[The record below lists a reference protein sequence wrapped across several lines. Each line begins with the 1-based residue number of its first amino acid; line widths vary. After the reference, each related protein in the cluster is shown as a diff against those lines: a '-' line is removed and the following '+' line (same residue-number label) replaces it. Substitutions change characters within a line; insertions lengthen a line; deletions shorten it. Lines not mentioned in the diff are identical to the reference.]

1 MILNETTRED
11 YIRTTYA
18 AWLGKVIGVRLG
30 APVENWS
37 HERIMETYGNKEGY
51 LTDYGIFASDDDTN
65 GPLFFVRALLE
76 KDEITAADIG
86 DVFLGYIPEYHGF
99 FWWGGVGVS
108 TEHTAYENLKN
119 GIRAPQS
126 GSKKQNG
133 LTIAEQIGGQIFS
146 DCWGYV
152 AGGNPE
158 RAKKLAAMAS
168 SVTHDENGIQGGIF
182 VAVAIALAYTIKDI
196 HALLE
201 ETLKYLDPDM
211 EYSRV
216 CRDIIR
222 YYRENPQ
229 DQPGCFDYIHT
240 NYGYDKYPGAC
251 HIIPNTA
258 IMIMAMCYGE
268 NDFSKTLMMLN
279 RCGWDT
285 DCTCGNVGS
294 IMGALCGLEGIDP
307 AWITPI
313 NDIVNSS
320 SCIGCLNIDTVSRT
334 ALMFAG
340 IGLKLAGLTM
350 PEVPMFHLPYATGGY
365 FSDGQITVQDDA
377 LQVHGH
383 KAYRYTYYLTDD
395 IYDARYE
402 PEFSPVLMPG
412 DRAVYTVSST
422 EPQTL
427 QVFMEDCE
435 GEQICGEAVTVSD
448 VPQEISLVI
457 PAEENRTVR
466 HIGVIGS
473 AGDFRIHDVR
483 FEHHPQ
489 VSFRFADYPQ
499 EHYGPLYGGGT
510 MNNVRGF
517 VKHSGT
523 WQINEKGL
531 LGSAEEHGLITTG
544 CLGSTYDTLV
554 WEGTLLAGETHALI
568 FNMRSYMHFDRLEL
582 QPDHLVLI
590 HRDGTDRILQEWPLA
605 WQCRENITLKV
616 SYTNDKMSAS
626 VGDLCFELAIGG
638 PMHDLA
644 GIAVGKDS
652 TCLTIGLKLLNS
664 KL

>member
-1 MILNETTRED
+1 MILSEATREE
-11 YIRTTYA
+11 YLRTTYA

-37 HERIMETYGNKEGY
+37 HERIMETYGNREGY
-51 LTDYGIFASDDDTN
+51 LTDYGIFAADDDTN

-76 KDEITAADIG
+76 KDSITAADIG
-86 DVFLGYIPEYHGF
+86 DAFLNYIPEYHGF

-119 GIRAPQS
+119 GIKAPRS
-126 GSKKQNG
+126 GSREQNG

-152 AGGNPE
+152 AGADPV
-158 RAKKLAAMAS
+158 RAKQLATMAS
-168 SVTHDENGIQGGIF
+168 SVTHDANGIQGGIF
-182 VAVAIALAYTIKDI
+182 VAAAIALAYTVKDI
-196 HALLE
+196 HDLLE
-201 ETLKYLDPDM
+201 ETLKYLNPDM

-229 DQPGCFDYIHT
+229 DQNGCFDYIRG
-240 NYGYDKYPGAC
+240 NYGYDKYPGVC

-268 NDFSKTLMMLN
+268 NDFSKTLTMLN

-307 AWITPI
+307 GWITPI

-334 ALMFAG
+334 AMMFAEL
-340 IGLKLAGLTM
+340 GLKLAGLAM
-350 PEVPMFHLPYATGGY
+350 PEVPVFHLPYGTGGY
-365 FSDGQITVQDDA
+365 FSDGSTEVIDDA
-377 LQVHGH
+377 LQVHGSE
-383 KAYRYTYYLTDD
+383 AYRYTYYLTDD

-412 DRAVYTVSST
+412 DRAVYTVSAAC
-422 EPQTL
+422 PAAMH
-427 QVFMEDCE
+427 VFMEDCA
-435 GEQICGEAVTVSD
+435 GNTVCGPAVTVSRQ
-448 VPQEISLVI
+448 PQEIALTV
-457 PAEENRTVR
+457 PAAENRTVR
-466 HIGVIGS
+466 RIGVRS
-473 AGDFRIHDVR
+473 KGDFRIHDVR

-489 VSFRFADYPQ
+489 AEYRFADYPQ

-517 VKHSGT
+517 VKHSGV
-523 WQINEKGL
+523 WQVTSDGL
-531 LGSAEEHGLITTG
+531 RGSADEHGLISTG
-544 CLGSTYDTLV
+544 CLGGTYDTLV
-554 WEGTLLAGETHALI
+554 WEFVPEAGESHALV
-568 FNMRSYMHFDRLEL
+568 FNMQGYLHFDRLEL
-582 QPDHLVLI
+582 QKDQLVLI
-590 HRDGTDRILQEWPLA
+590 RRNGSDQMLQTWPLA
-605 WQCRENITLKV
+605 WQYGENITLKV
-616 SYTNDKMSAS
+616 CYVNDKMTTFT
-626 VGDLCFELAIGG
+626 GNLCFDLAIGG
-638 PMHDLA
+638 PLHDLA

-664 KL
+664 ML

>member
-1 MILNETTRED
+1 MILCEASREE
-11 YIRTTYA
+11 YLRTTYA

-37 HERIMETYGNKEGY
+37 HERIMETYGNRDGY
-51 LTDYGIFASDDDTN
+51 LTDYGIFAADDDTN

-76 KDEITAADIG
+76 KDSITAADIG
-86 DVFLGYIPEYHGF
+86 DAFLNYIPEYHGF

-119 GIRAPQS
+119 GIKAPRS
-126 GSKKQNG
+126 GSREQNG

-152 AGGNPE
+152 AGADPE
-158 RAKKLAAMAS
+158 RARQLAQMAS
-168 SVTHDENGIQGGIF
+168 SVTHDANGIQGGIF
-182 VAVAIALAYTIKDI
+182 VAVAIALAYTVKDI
-196 HALLE
+196 HKLLA
-201 ETLKYLDPDM
+201 ETLKYLDPGM

-229 DQPGCFDYIHT
+229 DQKGCFDYIRA

-268 NDFSKTLMMLN
+268 NDFSETLMMLN

-334 ALMFAG
+334 ALMFAEL
-340 IGLKLAGLTM
+340 GLKLAGLSM
-350 PEVPMFHLPYATGGY
+350 PEVPVFHLPYGTGGY
-365 FSDGQITVQDDA
+365 FSAGRAEVRDNA
-377 LQVHGH
+377 LQIHGSE
-383 KAYRYTYYLTDD
+383 AYRYVYYLTHD

-412 DRAVYTVSST
+412 DRAVYTVSA
-422 EPQTL
+422 ERPAAMH
-427 QVFMEDCE
+427 VFMEDC
-435 GEQICGEAVTVSD
+435 GGIMACGEAVTVSQQ
-448 VPQEISLVI
+448 PQEISLTV
-457 PAEENRTVR
+457 PAAENRTVR
-466 HIGVIGS
+466 RIGVRS
-473 AGDFRIHDVR
+473 EGDFRIHDVR

-489 VSFRFADYPQ
+489 AVYRFADYPQ

-517 VKHSGT
+517 VKHSGV
-523 WQINEKGL
+523 WQVTADGL
-531 LGSAEEHGLITTG
+531 RGSAAEHGLISTG
-544 CLGSTYDTLV
+544 CLGGTYDTLE
-554 WEGTLLAGETHALI
+554 WEFIPEAGEAHALV
-568 FNMRSYMHFDRLEL
+568 FNMRGYLHYDRLEL
-582 QPDHLVLI
+582 QKDQLVLI
-590 HRDGTDRILQEWPLA
+590 RRSGTDQVLRKWPLA
-605 WQCRENITLKV
+605 WQCGENITLKV
-616 SYTNDKMSAS
+616 KYRNDRMTAFA
-626 VGDLCFELAIGG
+626 GDLCFDLAIGG
-638 PMHDLA
+638 PLHDLA
-644 GIAVGKDS
+644 GLAVGRDS

-664 KL
+664 ML